1 MAQAQQPWRVLSAL
15 PAWQLTQVPRA
26 QQDGDEAGPAGRA
39 PGDRAVQRAAEL
51 TSAWCRPSPVA
62 VAWVR
67 ERAGGPV
74 RVVTAGPALAAGSVG
89 GQDVLMLPAGARGLR
104 LPAGQA
110 AALLSAV
117 PCWVELAGVCDVL
130 LAGQDATGLSPDRGG
145 GRPSLEDGLLSA
157 WLGPFAWLLLA
168 EPVDAGTLEELTSQ
182 VALAQLEAQRNDSPR
197 AKLAERRAAAR
208 HAELRQAAST
218 GLWQVHLLAGGA
230 TAEQAAQVA
239 GLLRASSDLAG
250 LPYALLPAR
259 NAAVPPE
266 HSHDRLARRPLA
278 DDPALQWAI
287 AEERQRTAMPSSY
300 AATPA
305 PAPGPASPNGRWP
318 QPEPAAPFYG
328 STALVAALARVPA
341 REVPGLRM
349 VARPQFDLTPE
360 SAMAAADGTGGG
372 AVRVGEV
379 LDWNRVPCGDLGLPL
394 ASLNRHAFV
403 CGATGSGK
411 SQTVRNLLE
420 QATKAAIP
428 WLVVE
433 PAKAEY
439 RLMAARLPGTAVIV
453 IRPGDLDQPPAG
465 INPLEPAT
473 GPDGSRFPLQSH
485 ADLLRALFLAAFQAD
500 EPFPQVLSA
509 ALTRCYEQAGWDL
522 VTGQPATPG
531 VQPAYPGLED
541 LQAAALTVV
550 SEIGYGREV
559 ADNVRGFV
567 TVRIGSLRMGT
578 TGRFLDGGHL
588 LDFAALLAGNVVVE
602 IEDVGDDRDKAF
614 LMGAVLIRL
623 TEHLRLR
630 QRAEG
635 PASASALRHLTV
647 IEEAHRLLRQPPPGT
662 GNGPAAQAT
671 EMFADLLAEV
681 RAYGEGLVIAEQI
694 PSKLIPDVIKNTA
707 VKIVHRLPARDDR
720 DAVGATMNLSE
731 AQSEYL
737 VTLPPG
743 EAAVHADGMD
753 NPLLAR
759 MPDGTSR
766 EAAPGTL
773 TAGPGLVITPRSP
786 TCGPHCA
793 AEPCTLGQMRAA
805 QRAAITDP
813 RITLWAELTVVA
825 HLTGWDMP
833 RPGPAFTASLR
844 AMDARLRDCAISH
857 ATDAAV
863 AARVAAISTRLSPA
877 ALAAHVVTAMR
888 QAVSDGKPGCPA
900 EEPQYLAPPFRWA
913 LVRDA
918 LRTAAP
924 PGGEGRHPRS
934 AEWERTYGQLVP
946 GGTAA
951 QQFRAVTRWCA
962 RDQRDVQAIATVIWG
977 TRTRIAIEQA
987 VGCRADDPG
996 WPAQLAQM
1004 LAAFARSP
1012 WPRALLRRTPARSQ
1026 ASRKQVAGE

>member
-1 MAQAQQPWRVLSAL
+1 MVLQGQQPWQGLSAL

-26 QQDGDEAGPAGRA
+26 PQPRDHARPDETV
-39 PGDRAVQRAAEL
+39 PGQGALQRTAEL
-51 TSAWCRPSPVA
+51 VSAWCRAAPVA

-67 ERAGGPV
+67 ERSGGPA
-74 RVVTAGPALAAGSVG
+74 RVVAASPALAAGSDD
-89 GQDVLMLPAGARGLR
+89 GQDVLMLPAGARGLP
-104 LPAGQA
+104 LPDGAAG
-110 AALLSAV
+110 LLSML

-130 LAGQDATGLSPDRGG
+130 LADSGATGLPPDHGS

-197 AKLAERRAAAR
+197 ARLAERRASAR

-218 GLWQVHLLAGGA
+218 GLWRVHLLAGGA
-230 TAEQAAQVA
+230 TPEQAAQVA
-239 GLLRASSDLAG
+239 GLLRASTDLAG

-259 NAAVPPE
+259 AAVPAE
-266 HSHDRLARRPLA
+266 LTHDRPARRSLL
-278 DDPALQWAI
+278 DDPALQGAI
-287 AEERQRTAMPSSY
+287 AEERQRVSATTSYTA
-300 AATPA
+300 APA
-305 PAPGPASPNGRWP
+305 PVPGPASPNGRWP
-318 QPEPAAPFYG
+318 KPEPAAPFYG

-360 SAMAAADGTGGG
+360 SSLASADEAGGS
-372 AVRVGEV
+372 AVRAGEV
-379 LDWNRVPCGDLGLPL
+379 LDWNRVPCGDLALPL

-403 CGATGSGK
+403 CGATGAGK
-411 SQTVRNLLE
+411 SQTVRGLLE
-420 QATKAAIP
+420 QATMAGIP

-439 RLMAARLPGTAVIV
+439 RLMAARLPGTRVIV
-453 IRPGDLDQPPAG
+453 IRPGDLDQPAAG
-465 INPLEPAT
+465 MNPLEPAT
-473 GPDGSRFPLQSH
+473 GPDGSRFPLQAH

-541 LQAAALTVV
+541 LQAAAMDVV

-578 TGRFLDGGHL
+578 TGRFLDGGHPI
-588 LDFAALLAGNVVVE
+588 DFTALLAANVVVE
-602 IEDVGDDRDKAF
+602 IEDAGDDRDKAF

-623 TEHLRLR
+623 TEYLRLR
-630 QRAEG
+630 HRAEG
-635 PASASALRHLTV
+635 LAAASGLRHLTV

-694 PSKLIPDVIKNTA
+694 PAKLIPDVIKNTA

-759 MPDGTSR
+759 MPDGTGR
-766 EAAPGTL
+766 EAIQAAQA
-773 TAGPGLVITPRSP
+773 AGPEAVITPRSP
-786 TCGPHCA
+786 TCGRDCA
-793 AEPCTLGQMRAA
+793 AQPCTLGQMRAA
-805 QRAAITDP
+805 QRVTVTDP
-813 RITLWAELTVVA
+813 RLRLWADLTVVA
-825 HLTGWDMP
+825 HLTGWEMP
-833 RPGPAFTASLR
+833 RPSPAFTASLR
-844 AMDARLRDCAISH
+844 SMSGRLLECALSQAI
-857 ATDAAV
+857 DAAV
-863 AARVAAISTRLSPA
+863 AARVPAISTQVSPGV
-877 ALAAHVVTAMR
+877 LAAHVVTVMG
-888 QAVSDGKPGCPA
+888 QVISDGTLGCA
-900 EEPQYLAPPFRWA
+900 VEERQYLAPPYRWA

-918 LRTAAP
+918 LRSAAP
-924 PGGEGRHPRS
+924 DGGGRRHPRS
-934 AEWERTYGQLVP
+934 GEWEDSYGQPVP
-946 GGTAA
+946 GSTVG
-951 QQFRAVTRWCA
+951 QQARVVTRWYA
-962 RDQRDVQAIATVIWG
+962 RDQRDARAVATVIWG
-977 TRTRIAIEQA
+977 TRSRTAIEQA
-987 VGCRADDPG
+987 VGCRADNPG
-996 WPAQLAQM
+996 WPAL
-1004 LAAFARSP
+1004 LTEILTAFTRSP
-1012 WPRALLRRTPARSQ
+1012 WPRALLRRAPLQSQ
-1026 ASRKQVAGE
+1026 AAGKQAAGE